1 MKYFTSSHRPF
12 PSGIL
17 FTSTTCRQMYFL
29 LLPRLQKLGLDD
41 IEVGLTALQWAAQN
55 GHETLANQAI
65 LGGAKIHEPSSK
77 LRGRTPLHLAVL
89 GSHIGVI
96 RILAKHG
103 AALSTKLDSSSTALH
118 LAAKNGKAKSI
129 AVLLELGADMMCTNN
144 LGDTPA
150 HSAAAYGY
158 IGCMK
163 AILDAGFD
171 PNTRGQ
177 KGRTI
182 MHTAAIH
189 SIAMLEF
196 LLANNRDL
204 LHIDAQDDEVVL
216 HTSMLEPSGD
226 LCSRIR
232 ANSAPCSS
240 LFERAR
246 AVLACSSTLEHN
258 RATHHFHPYP
268 LLKRPL

>member
-1 MKYFTSSHRPF
+1 M
-12 PSGIL
+12 
-17 FTSTTCRQMYFL
+17 
-29 LLPRLQKLGLDD
+29 
-41 IEVGLTALQWAAQN
+41 
-55 GHETLANQAI
+55 
-65 LGGAKIHEPSSK
+65 GGAKIHEPSSK

-163 AILDAGFD
+163 AFLDAGFD

-196 LLANNRDL
+196 LLANNRNCS
-204 LHIDAQDDEVVL
+204 HIDAQDDEGATPL
-216 HTSMLEPSGD
+216 HLARDREIGMLLLRHGADPEIKDNDGKKCPM
-226 LCSRIR
+226 RI
-232 ANSAPCSS
+232 
-240 LFERAR
+240 
-246 AVLACSSTLEHN
+246 
-258 RATHHFHPYP
+258 
-268 LLKRPL
+268 